1 MSENEEDETGAVNGE
16 APKAPNT
23 TPLRRKKKGGLGS
36 ILSWLKGDQSKRQ
49 PVESKGVAQIGIPV
63 LQRSIYTLV
72 LTFDFL

>member
-1 MSENEEDETGAVNGE
+1 MNGG

-49 PVESKGVAQIGIPV
+49 PVESKAVAQIGVYNLIAS
-63 LQRSIYTLV
+63 QT
-72 LTFDFL
+72 